1 MWIAGFYVIDM
12 NLTKWREEIDNDKSQ
27 EMLQR
32 V

>member
-1 MWIAGFYVIDM
+1 MWIAECYVIDM
-12 NLTKWREEIDNDKSQ
+12 NLKLWREEIDDDNSR

>member
-1 MWIAGFYVIDM
+1 VIDM
-12 NLTKWREEIDNDKSQ
+12 NLKLWREEIDDDNSR

>member
-12 NLTKWREEIDNDKSQ
+12 NLKLWREEIDDDNSR